1 MKEFG
6 KIFKILRESKNLS
19 LREASQ
25 GVISMAQL
33 SRFERGQ
40 SSISIDSFFQCL
52 DNINVLLDE
61 FQAIYNN
68 YTLTKD
74 IRFNKELF
82 EAYLDNNYLKLDKI
96 LHNLEMEKVKY
107 PDKKSLYLNS
117 IIVKIIIYACDQ
129 SREVP
134 KKDVSFLVDYLFSVE
149 QWGRYELWLFINSA
163 NILTIDTLI
172 TLSSEML
179 SRIQYY
185 DELLENRRKIY
196 QMLLNVVTIC
206 IENDYLS
213 HALKFM
219 NILDSLQLSEV
230 DVFERLVYHFNR
242 AYYSFKRGDV
252 ASLDLMLEYIDILK
266 KLDCVG
272 TAEKLFSSISNFV
285 NM

>member
-25 GVISMAQL
+25 DAISMAQL

-61 FQAIYNN
+61 FQSIYND
-68 YTLTKD
+68 YTLTDD

-82 EAYLDNNYLKLDKI
+82 EAYLNNDYLKLDKF
-96 LHNLEMEKVKY
+96 LNDLEIEKIKY

-117 IIVKIIIYACDQ
+117 IIVKIIIYTCDQ
-129 SREVP
+129 SRKVS
-134 KKDVSFLVDYLFSVE
+134 KKDLNFLVDYLFSVE
-149 QWGRYELWLFINSA
+149 QWGRYELWLFINGASVF
-163 NILTIDTLI
+163 TINTLI

-179 SRIQYY
+179 GRVQFY

-206 IENDYLS
+206 IENDYLA

-219 NILDSLQLSEV
+219 NSIDSLQLSEA
-230 DVFERLVYHFNR
+230 DVFERIVHRFNK
-242 AYYSFKRGDV
+242 AYYSFKRGDE
-252 ASLDLMLEYIDILK
+252 ASMELMLEYIEMLK
-266 KLDCVG
+266 KLDCLG
-272 TAEKLFSSISNFV
+272 AAEKLLSSISDFV